1 MGPLGLVLVA
11 IVGWLWWTKRLGP
24 NPARWIGLALGG
36 FFAIEL
42 LLLGKPLLAGGVAA
56 ATAAWAWSD
65 ALRRKVSAL
74 PMDEVEARSILGV
87 GPSADAEEIRA
98 AHRRIIAQVH
108 PDKGGS
114 GELARRVNAARDRL
128 LKIEN

>member
-1 MGPLGLVLVA
+1 MGPLALLVVA
-11 IVGWLWWTKRLGP
+11 VVGWLWWTKRLGP
-24 NPARWIGLALGG
+24 NPARWIGIAVGG

-42 LLLGKPLLAGGVAA
+42 LVRGSPLLAAGIAA

-74 PMDEVEARSILGV
+74 PMDEMEARSVLGV
-87 GPSADAEEIRA
+87 GPSADADEIRA
-98 AHRRIIAQVH
+98 AHRRLIARVH
-108 PDKGGS
+108 PDKGGT

-128 LKIEN
+128 LRIQN